1 MNSEQAK
8 SIIQAGGVIA
18 YPTEAVYG
26 LGCNPDNESAVLQ
39 ILRLKQRDV
48 AQGVIVIAAD
58 WAQVA
63 DWVGV
68 LSEERLQVV
77 QASWPGPNTWL
88 FPKSARVPA
97 WISGEHDTVALRLT
111 AHPIARELCQHC
123 GPLVSTSANP
133 HGQAPARSAVE
144 VDQYFG
150 GDIAGIVAGDLGGLS
165 APTAI
170 RYALTGAVV
179 RAG

>member
-1 MNSEQAK
+1 MKIEQAK
-8 SIIQAGGVIA
+8 SVIQTGGVIA

-26 LGCNPDNESAVLQ
+26 LGCDPDNEAAVQQ
-39 ILRLKQRDV
+39 ILQLKQRDV
-48 AQGVIVIAAD
+48 AQGVIVIAAN
-58 WAQVA
+58 WEQVA
-63 DWVGV
+63 DWVDAV
-68 LSEERLQVV
+68 PEERLQAV

-97 WISGEHDTVALRLT
+97 WISGAHDTVALRVT
-111 AHPIARELCQHC
+111 AHPIAHELCQHG

-150 GDIAGIVAGDLGGLS
+150 DGIAGIVAGELGGLS